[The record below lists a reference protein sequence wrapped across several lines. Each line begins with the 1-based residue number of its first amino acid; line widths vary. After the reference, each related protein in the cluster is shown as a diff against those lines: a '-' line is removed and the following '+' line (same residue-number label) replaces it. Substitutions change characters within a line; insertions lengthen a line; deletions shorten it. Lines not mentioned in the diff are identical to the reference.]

1 MDKAELK
8 QFAYDLGIDL
18 VAVTTRARLDERLPP
33 ADRPSRISEYLDTVL
48 ILAKHIHA
56 GAAGARDGIHKQF
69 AGAVLHR
76 SLEEASAELAYH
88 LEEQGQVAAVIPSL
102 FLDFRER
109 HPEDNCPAGQASR
122 FLRLAAVEAGL
133 GTLGL
138 NMMLLT
144 PQFGPRVILTGM
156 LTDLPLEPDVP
167 IGQELCPGLEGCGR
181 CAAICPEDAIPR
193 SAPAG
198 APLAAVRA
206 LDGKACARS
215 SQPHGVGAYVEH
227 MRGILNAGGVE
238 ERLALVRSPETARI
252 WQNMA
257 VLRQGAFTGCMA
269 CMEVCPV
276 GEDYTLVQRSLHRQ
290 ADLPGGAQR
299 TLADG
304 RVLIAWAPRPRLA
317 GAGGRVSGAGD
328 ERGDSVVAPS
338 PGP

>member
-1 MDKAELK
+1 MDKADLT

-18 VAVTTRARLDERLPP
+18 VGVTTRARLDERLPP
-33 ADRPSRISEYLDTVL
+33 GDRPSRISEYLDTVL
-48 ILAKHIHA
+48 ILAKRIHA
-56 GAAGARDGIHKQF
+56 GTAGARDGIHKQF

-88 LEEQGQVAAVIPSL
+88 LEAHGHVAAVIPSL
-102 FLDFRER
+102 FLDFRDR
-109 HPEDNCPAGQASR
+109 QPEDNCPAGQGSR

-138 NMMLLT
+138 NLMLLT
-144 PQFGPRVILTGM
+144 AQFGPRVILTGM
-156 LTDLPLEPDVP
+156 LTDLALPPDAPLA
-167 IGQELCPGLEGCGR
+167 QELCPGLEGCGR

-193 SAPAG
+193 AAPAG
-198 APLAAVRA
+198 AALAAVRG

-215 SQPHGVGAYVEH
+215 SQPNGVGAYVEH
-227 MRGILNAGGVE
+227 MRRILKAKGEE
-238 ERLALVRSPETARI
+238 ERLALVQSPETARI

-257 VLRQGAFTGCMA
+257 VLRHGAFTGCLA

-276 GEDYTLVQRSLHRQ
+276 GEDYVAVQRSPHRQ

-304 RVLIAWAPRPRLA
+304 RVLVGWAPRKKSHAR
-317 GAGGRVSGAGD
+317 
-328 ERGDSVVAPS
+328 
-338 PGP
+338 

>member
-8 QFAYDLGIDL
+8 RFACDLGIDL
-18 VAVTTRARLDERLPP
+18 VGVTTRARLDERLPP
-33 ADRPSRISEYLDTVL
+33 EDRPSRITEYLDTVL
-48 ILAKHIHA
+48 VLAKHIHA

-69 AGAVLHR
+69 GGAVLHR

-88 LEEQGQVAAVIPSL
+88 LEAKGHVAAVIPSL
-102 FLDFRER
+102 FLDFRDR

-144 PQFGPRVILTGM
+144 PRFGPRVILTGM
-156 LTDLPLEPDVP
+156 LADLALEPDPPLAV
-167 IGQELCPGLEGCGR
+167 ELCPGLQGCGR

-193 SAPAG
+193 SATAG
-198 APLAAVRA
+198 APLAAVRG
-206 LDGKACARS
+206 LDGRACARS
-215 SQPHGVGAYVEH
+215 SQPNGVGAYVEH
-227 MRGILNAGGVE
+227 LRNILKADGAG
-238 ERLALVRSPETARI
+238 ERLALVQSPATARI

-276 GEDYTLVQRSLHRQ
+276 GEDYARIQQSPHRQ
-290 ADLPGGAQR
+290 ADLPGGVRR
-299 TLADG
+299 TPAGG
-304 RVLIAWAPRPRLA
+304 RVMIAWAPRPP
-317 GAGGRVSGAGD
+317 SG
-328 ERGDSVVAPS
+328 
-338 PGP
+338 

>member
-1 MDKAELK
+1 VDKAEFK
-8 QFAYDLGIDL
+8 RHAYELGIDL
-18 VAVTTRARLDERLPP
+18 VGVTTRARLDERLPP

-76 SLEEASAELAYH
+76 SLEEASAELAYR
-88 LEEQGQVAAVIPSL
+88 LEERGQVAAVIPSL
-102 FLDFRER
+102 FLDFRDR
-109 HPEDNCPAGQASR
+109 HPEDNCPAGQGSR

-138 NMMLLT
+138 NLMLLT

-156 LTDLPLEPDVP
+156 LTDLPLEPDASL
-167 IGQELCPGLEGCGR
+167 GQELCPGLEGCGR

-193 SAPAG
+193 AAPLG
-198 APLAAVRA
+198 AALAAVRG

-227 MRGILNAGGVE
+227 LRAILKAPTGE
-238 ERLALVRSPETARI
+238 ERLELVRSPGTARI

-257 VLRQGAFTGCMA
+257 VLRHGAFTGCMA

-276 GEDYTLVQRSLHRQ
+276 GEDYALVQQSPHRQ
-290 ADLPGGAQR
+290 TDLPGGVQR

-304 RVLIAWAPRPRLA
+304 RVRVAWAPRPRTQLT
-317 GAGGRVSGAGD
+317 S
-328 ERGDSVVAPS
+328 
-338 PGP
+338 

>member
-8 QFAYDLGIDL
+8 RFAYDQGIDL
-18 VAVTTRARLDERLPP
+18 VGVTARARLDERLPP

-48 ILAKHIHA
+48 VLAKHIHA

-76 SLEEASAELAYH
+76 GLEEATAELAYH
-88 LEEQGQVAAVIPSL
+88 LEERGYLAAVIPSL
-102 FLDFRER
+102 FLDFRDR
-109 HPEDNCPAGQASR
+109 NPEDNCPAGQASR

-138 NMMLLT
+138 NLMLLT
-144 PQFGPRVILTGM
+144 PQFGPRVILAGM
-156 LTDLPLEPDVP
+156 LTDLALDPDLPLPR
-167 IGQELCPGLEGCGR
+167 ELCLGLEACGR

-198 APLAAVRA
+198 APLGVVRG
-206 LDGKACARS
+206 LDAKACAKS

-227 MRGILNAGGVE
+227 IRAILKAGGTD
-238 ERLALVRSPETARI
+238 ERLALVQSPQTARF

-257 VLRQGAFTGCMA
+257 VLRGGAFTGCMA

-276 GEDYTLVQRSLHRQ
+276 GEDYALVQRSPHRQ
-290 ADLPGGAQR
+290 ADLPGGVQH

-304 RVLIAWAPRPRLA
+304 RVTVAWMPRSRHRA
-317 GAGGRVSGAGD
+317 TS
-328 ERGDSVVAPS
+328 
-338 PGP
+338 